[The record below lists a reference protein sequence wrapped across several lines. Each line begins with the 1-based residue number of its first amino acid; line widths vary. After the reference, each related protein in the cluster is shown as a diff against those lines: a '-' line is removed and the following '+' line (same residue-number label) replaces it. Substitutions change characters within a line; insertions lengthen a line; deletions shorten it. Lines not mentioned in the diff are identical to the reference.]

1 MIEGWSLFKMK
12 LIWKL
17 FSLAVVIVTAGGCYN
32 YTPPPV
38 ATENDIYTA
47 RQKDASEELLAK
59 ISVLSLPE
67 AQKISVK
74 NNPNYISIYHAVNAA
89 RMRYYQSLG
98 AYFPTITSNFNG
110 GLTNN
115 QYNGQ
120 VNINNP
126 NTNNLASST
135 SLNANWLLFDGFI
148 REMNV
153 SIAKYLADNKRQLE
167 ENARRILLNSV
178 AIAYNDILLAIEQQ
192 RIARADMEFQ
202 LKNLK
207 ETQLKY
213 QAGAVPLSDVLN
225 FKILNNTATG
235 SQIASEYRYNIAV
248 YSLSALMGIP
258 TAKLPSYIKFPP
270 INPDTDEHLTS
281 VDVYLDTA
289 LNNRP
294 DLKSFRDLVKVA
306 QYGVYRSYG
315 AYSPTVSAYG
325 TLDYTTSLT
334 RYGGGNG
341 GINHTYNNNP
351 GSQVGIQ
358 AELLMFDGLKRE
370 NIVREFKA
378 ELSRAKFEAASAWIS
393 IIQEVRGAYDNYVQ
407 NIKQAKLYEKTLLL
421 VNKQRDL
428 VEEEYRAGNTEL
440 TRLNEA
446 QRNVVEA
453 DTNLVQALVNVRKAR
468 AQLDASTNTN
478 TTGSVYTDGNTI
490 EY

>member
-1 MIEGWSLFKMK
+1 MK
-12 LIWKL
+12 LMWKVL
-17 FSLAVVIVTAGGCYN
+17 SLAVVIIAAGGCYN

-59 ISVLSLPE
+59 VKVLSLPD
-67 AQKISVK
+67 AQKVAVK
-74 NNPNYISIYHAVNAA
+74 NNPNYISVYHAVNAA
-89 RMRYYQSLG
+89 RLRYYQSLS
-98 AYFPTITSNFNG
+98 AYFPTVTADFNG
-110 GLTNN
+110 SQTADT
-115 QYNGQ
+115 YTGQ
-120 VNINNP
+120 VNTRYP
-126 NTNNLASST
+126 NSTSLATST

-153 SIAKYLADNKRQLE
+153 SIAKYQADNKKQLE
-167 ENARRILLNSV
+167 EDARRILLNSV
-178 AIAYNDILLAIEQQ
+178 ASAYNDILLAIEQQ

-235 SQIASEYRYNIAV
+235 SQIAAEYRYNIAV

-258 TAKLPSYIKFPP
+258 TAKLPSYITFPP

-294 DLKSFRDLVKVA
+294 DLKSFRDLVKIA
-306 QYGVYRSYG
+306 QYGVYKSYG
-315 AYSPTVSAYG
+315 SYSPTVSAYG
-325 TLDYTTSLT
+325 TLDYTTALN
-334 RYGGGNG
+334 RYGGGG
-341 GINHTYNNNP
+341 GIEASEVGSPNHTYYNNP
-351 GSQVGIQ
+351 GSQVGVQ
-358 AELLMFDGLKRE
+358 AELLLFDGLKRE
-370 NIVREFKA
+370 NIIREMKA
-378 ELSRAKFEAASAWIS
+378 ELSRAKFEAANAWIS

-478 TTGSVYTDGNTI
+478 TTGSVYTDGNPI

>member
-1 MIEGWSLFKMK
+1 MSVGVFFKMK
-12 LIWKL
+12 LISKI
-17 FSLAVVIVTAGGCYN
+17 FSLAAVIVTAGGCYN
-32 YTPPPV
+32 YSPPPV

-59 ISVLSLPE
+59 ISVLSLPD
-67 AQKISVK
+67 AQKVAVK
-74 NNPNYISIYHAVNAA
+74 NNPNYISVYHAVNAA

-115 QYNGQ
+115 QYTGQ
-120 VNINNP
+120 VNSSTPTSNNFA
-126 NTNNLASST
+126 TST

-153 SIAKYLADNKRQLE
+153 SIAKYLADNKKQLE

-178 AIAYNDILLAIEQQ
+178 ASAYNDILLAIEQQ

-235 SQIASEYRYNIAV
+235 SQIAAEYRYNIAV
-248 YSLSALMGIP
+248 YSLSSLMGIP
-258 TAKLPSYIKFPP
+258 TAKLPAYIKFPP

-294 DLKSFRDLVKVA
+294 DLKSYRDLVKVA
-306 QYGVYRSYG
+306 QYSVYRSYG
-315 AYSPTVSAYG
+315 SYSPTVSAYG
-325 TLDYTTSLT
+325 TVDYSTSLT

-351 GSQVGIQ
+351 GSQVGVQ

-370 NIVREFKA
+370 NIVREMKA
-378 ELSRAKFEAASAWIS
+378 ELSRAKFEAASSWIS

-478 TTGSVYTDGNTI
+478 TTGSVYTDGNNTI

>member
-1 MIEGWSLFKMK
+1 
-12 LIWKL
+12 
-17 FSLAVVIVTAGGCYN
+17 
-32 YTPPPV
+32 
-38 ATENDIYTA
+38 
-47 RQKDASEELLAK
+47 
-59 ISVLSLPE
+59 
-67 AQKISVK
+67 
-74 NNPNYISIYHAVNAA
+74 
-89 RMRYYQSLG
+89 
-98 AYFPTITSNFNG
+98 
-110 GLTNN
+110 
-115 QYNGQ
+115 
-120 VNINNP
+120 
-126 NTNNLASST
+126 
-135 SLNANWLLFDGFI
+135 
-148 REMNV
+148 MNV
-153 SIAKYLADNKRQLE
+153 SIAKYLADNKKQLE

-178 AIAYNDILLAIEQQ
+178 ASAYNDILLAIEQQ

-235 SQIASEYRYNIAV
+235 SQIAAEYRYNIAV
-248 YSLSALMGIP
+248 YSLSSLMGIP
-258 TAKLPSYIKFPP
+258 TAKLPAYIKFPP

-294 DLKSFRDLVKVA
+294 DLKSYRDLVKVA

-315 AYSPTVSAYG
+315 SYSPTVSAYG
-325 TLDYTTSLT
+325 TLDYGTNLT
-334 RYGGGNG
+334 RYSGGYNGNL
-341 GINHTYNNNP
+341 NTASHTYYNNP
-351 GSQVGIQ
+351 GSQVGVQ

-370 NIVREFKA
+370 NIVREMKA
-378 ELSRAKFEAASAWIS
+378 ELSRAKFEAASSWIS

>member
-1 MIEGWSLFKMK
+1 M
-12 LIWKL
+12 
-17 FSLAVVIVTAGGCYN
+17 
-32 YTPPPV
+32 
-38 ATENDIYTA
+38 
-47 RQKDASEELLAK
+47 
-59 ISVLSLPE
+59 
-67 AQKISVK
+67 
-74 NNPNYISIYHAVNAA
+74 
-89 RMRYYQSLG
+89 
-98 AYFPTITSNFNG
+98 
-110 GLTNN
+110 
-115 QYNGQ
+115 
-120 VNINNP
+120 
-126 NTNNLASST
+126 
-135 SLNANWLLFDGFI
+135 NANWLLFDGFI

-153 SIAKYLADNKRQLE
+153 SIAKYLADNKKQLE

-178 AIAYNDILLAIEQQ
+178 ASAYNDILLAIEQQ

-235 SQIASEYRYNIAV
+235 SQIAAEYRYNIAV
-248 YSLSALMGIP
+248 YSLSSLMGIP
-258 TAKLPSYIKFPP
+258 TAKLPAYIKFPP

-294 DLKSFRDLVKVA
+294 DLKSYRDLVKVA
-306 QYGVYRSYG
+306 QYSVYRSYG
-315 AYSPTVSAYG
+315 SYSPTVSAYG
-325 TLDYTTSLT
+325 TVDYSTSLT

-351 GSQVGIQ
+351 GSQVGVQ

-370 NIVREFKA
+370 NIVREMKA
-378 ELSRAKFEAASAWIS
+378 ELSRAKFEAASSWIS

-478 TTGSVYTDGNTI
+478 TTGSVYTDGNNTI

>member
-1 MIEGWSLFKMK
+1 MK
-12 LIWKL
+12 LAVFKFFTL
-17 FSLAVVIVTAGGCYN
+17 AAVVIVAGGCYN

-38 ATENDIYTA
+38 ATETDVFTT
-47 RQKDASEELLAK
+47 RKKDASEELLSK
-59 ISVLSLPE
+59 IVVLSLAD
-67 AQKISVK
+67 AQKIAVK
-74 NNPNYISIYHAVNAA
+74 NNPNYIAIYHSVNAA
-89 RMRYYQSLG
+89 RMRYYQALG
-98 AYFPTITSNFNG
+98 AYSPVVTANFNG
-110 GLTNN
+110 SQSYDRYT
-115 QYNGQ
+115 GQ
-120 VNINNP
+120 VNSNQSNS
-126 NTNNLASST
+126 NNLGTST

-153 SIAKYLADNKRQLE
+153 LIARYQADNRRMLE
-167 ENARRILLNSV
+167 ENARRILLRSV
-178 AIAYNDILLAIEQQ
+178 ADAYNDTLLAIEQQ
-192 RIARADMEFQ
+192 RIAKADMEFQ

-235 SQIASEYRYNIAV
+235 NQIAAEYRYNIAV
-248 YSLSALMGIP
+248 YALASLMGIP
-258 TAKLPSYIKFPP
+258 TAKLPSFTKFPP
-270 INPDTDEHLTS
+270 ISSDTSEHLTS

-294 DLKSFRDLVKVA
+294 DLKSFRDLIKIA
-306 QYGVYRSYG
+306 QYGVSRAYG
-315 AYSPTVSAYG
+315 AYSPVVSAYG
-325 TLDYTTSLT
+325 NIGYGTSLSH
-334 RYGGGNG
+334 YNSGSPA
-341 GINHTYNNNP
+341 HTYSNNP
-351 GSQVGIQ
+351 NSQVGLQ
-358 AELLMFDGLKRE
+358 AELLMFDGLARE
-370 NIVREFKA
+370 NTVREMQA
-378 ELSRAKFEAASAWIS
+378 ELARAKFEAASNWIT

-407 NIKQAKLYEKTLLL
+407 NIKQAKLYEVTLLL

-428 VEEEYRAGNTEL
+428 VEEEYKAGNTEL

-478 TTGSVYTDGNTI
+478 NTGSVYIDTTTTTT

>member
-1 MIEGWSLFKMK
+1 MK
-12 LIWKL
+12 LISKI
-17 FSLAVVIVTAGGCYN
+17 FTLAAVIITAGGCYN
-32 YTPPPV
+32 YSPPPV

-59 ISVLSLPE
+59 ISVLSLPD
-67 AQKISVK
+67 AQKVAVK
-74 NNPNYISIYHAVNAA
+74 NNPNYISVYHAVNAA

-98 AYFPTITSNFNG
+98 AYFPTVTSNFNG

-115 QYNGQ
+115 QYTGQ
-120 VNINNP
+120 VNTNYA
-126 NTNNLASST
+126 TNNSFATSS

-153 SIAKYLADNKRQLE
+153 SIAKYQADNKKQLE

-178 AIAYNDILLAIEQQ
+178 ASAYNDILLAIEQQ

-235 SQIASEYRYNIAV
+235 SQIAAEYRYNIAV

-258 TAKLPSYIKFPP
+258 TSKLPAYIKFPP

-294 DLKSFRDLVKVA
+294 DLKSYRDLVKVA

-315 AYSPTVSAYG
+315 SYSPTVSAYG
-325 TLDYTTSLT
+325 TLDYGTNLT
-334 RYGGGNG
+334 RYSGGYNGNL
-341 GINHTYNNNP
+341 NTASHTYYNNP
-351 GSQVGIQ
+351 GSQVGVQ

-370 NIVREFKA
+370 NTVREMKA
-378 ELSRAKFEAASAWIS
+378 ELSRAKFEAASSWIS

-478 TTGSVYTDGNTI
+478 TTGSVYTDGNNTI

>member
-1 MIEGWSLFKMK
+1 MK
-12 LIWKL
+12 LISKIL
-17 FSLAVVIVTAGGCYN
+17 SLAAVIVTAGGCYN
-32 YTPPPV
+32 YSPPPV

-59 ISVLSLPE
+59 ISVLSLPD
-67 AQKISVK
+67 AQKVAVK
-74 NNPNYISIYHAVNAA
+74 NNPNYISVYHAVNAA

-115 QYNGQ
+115 QYTGQ
-120 VNINNP
+120 VNTNYA
-126 NTNNLASST
+126 TNNSFATSS

-153 SIAKYLADNKRQLE
+153 SIAKYLADNKKQLE

-178 AIAYNDILLAIEQQ
+178 ASAYNDILLAIEQQ

-235 SQIASEYRYNIAV
+235 SQIAAEYRYNIAV
-248 YSLSALMGIP
+248 YSLSSLMGIP
-258 TAKLPSYIKFPP
+258 TAKLPAYIKFPP

-294 DLKSFRDLVKVA
+294 DLKSYRDLVKVA

-315 AYSPTVSAYG
+315 SYSPTVSAYG
-325 TLDYTTSLT
+325 TLDYGTNLT
-334 RYGGGNG
+334 RYSGGYNGNL
-341 GINHTYNNNP
+341 NTASHTYYNNP
-351 GSQVGIQ
+351 GSQVGVQ

-370 NIVREFKA
+370 NIVREMKA
-378 ELSRAKFEAASAWIS
+378 ELSRAKFEAASSWIS

>member
-1 MIEGWSLFKMK
+1 MK
-12 LIWKL
+12 LMWKS
-17 FSLAVVIVTAGGCYN
+17 FSLAAVIITAGGCYN

-38 ATENDIYTA
+38 ATESDIYTA
-47 RQKDASEELLAK
+47 RQKDASEELLVNIK
-59 ISVLSLPE
+59 VLSLPD

-74 NNPNYISIYHAVNAA
+74 NNPNYISVYHAVNAA

-115 QYNGQ
+115 QYTGQ
-120 VNINNP
+120 VN
-126 NTNNLASST
+126 TNYSTSNSLTTST

-178 AIAYNDILLAIEQQ
+178 ASAYNDILLAIEQQ

-235 SQIASEYRYNIAV
+235 SQIAAEYRYNIAV

-258 TAKLPSYIKFPP
+258 TAKLPPYIKFPP

-306 QYGVYRSYG
+306 EYGVYRSYG
-315 AYSPTVSAYG
+315 AYSPSVSAYG
-325 TLDYTTSLT
+325 VLDYGTTLNRSSGST
-334 RYGGGNG
+334 TGASGSHSY
-341 GINHTYNNNP
+341 YNNP
-351 GSQVGIQ
+351 GSQVGLQ
-358 AELLMFDGLKRE
+358 AEWLMFDGLKRE
-370 NIVREFKA
+370 NTVREFKA
-378 ELSRAKFEAASAWIS
+378 ELSRAKFEAASSWIS

-478 TTGSVYTDGNTI
+478 TTGSVYTDGNSSI

>member
-1 MIEGWSLFKMK
+1 MK
-12 LIWKL
+12 LMWKS
-17 FSLAVVIVTAGGCYN
+17 FSLAAVIITAGGCYN

-38 ATENDIYTA
+38 ATESDIYTA
-47 RQKDASEELLAK
+47 RQKDASEELLVNIK
-59 ISVLSLPE
+59 VLSLPD

-74 NNPNYISIYHAVNAA
+74 NNPNYISVYHAVNAA

-115 QYNGQ
+115 QYTGQ
-120 VNINNP
+120 VN
-126 NTNNLASST
+126 TNYSTSNSLTTST

-178 AIAYNDILLAIEQQ
+178 ASAYNDILLAIEQQ

-235 SQIASEYRYNIAV
+235 SQIAAEYRYNIAV

-258 TAKLPSYIKFPP
+258 TAKLPPYIKFPP

-306 QYGVYRSYG
+306 EYGVYRSYG
-315 AYSPTVSAYG
+315 AYSPSVSAYG
-325 TLDYTTSLT
+325 VLDYGTTLNRSSGST
-334 RYGGGNG
+334 IGTSGSHSY
-341 GINHTYNNNP
+341 YNNP
-351 GSQVGIQ
+351 GSQVGLQ
-358 AELLMFDGLKRE
+358 AEWLMFDGLKRE
-370 NIVREFKA
+370 NTVREFKA
-378 ELSRAKFEAASAWIS
+378 ELSRAKFEAASSWIS

-478 TTGSVYTDGNTI
+478 TTGSVYTDGNSSI

>member
-1 MIEGWSLFKMK
+1 MK
-12 LIWKL
+12 LIWKI
-17 FSLAVVIVTAGGCYN
+17 FSLVAVITTAGGCYN

-59 ISVLSLPE
+59 VSVLSLPE
-67 AQKISVK
+67 AQRISVK
-74 NNPNYISIYHAVNAA
+74 NNPNYISVYHSVNAA

-98 AYFPTITSNFNG
+98 AYFPVITAGFNG
-110 GLTNN
+110 SKSFD
-115 QYNGQ
+115 QYSGQ
-120 VNINNP
+120 VNTNYP
-126 NTNNLASST
+126 NSNNLSTST

-148 REMNV
+148 REMDV
-153 SIAKYLADNKRQLE
+153 AIARYLADNKKQLE
-167 ENARRILLNSV
+167 ENARRVLLNSV

-213 QAGAVPLSDVLN
+213 QAGAVPLSEVLN

-235 SQIASEYRYNIAV
+235 NQIAAEYRYNIAV
-248 YSLSALMGIP
+248 YSLSALMGVP
-258 TAKLPSYIKFPP
+258 TAKLPPYIKFPP

-294 DLKSFRDLVKVA
+294 DLKSYRDLVKIA
-306 QYGVYRSYG
+306 QYGIYRSYG
-315 AYSPTVSAYG
+315 SYSPKVSAYG
-325 TLDYTTSLT
+325 SLDYATSLT
-334 RYGGGNG
+334 RYGGNG
-341 GINHTYNNNP
+341 TGTNASHTYNNNP
-351 GSQVGIQ
+351 NSEVGVQ
-358 AELLMFDGLKRE
+358 AEWLLFNGLRRE
-370 NIVREFKA
+370 NVVREMKA
-378 ELSRAKFEAASAWIS
+378 ELAKAKFEAASAWIS

-428 VEEEYRAGNTEL
+428 VEEEYKAGNTEL

-446 QRNVVEA
+446 QRDLVQA

-478 TTGSVYTDGNTI
+478 TTGSVYTDGNPV

>member
-1 MIEGWSLFKMK
+1 MK
-12 LIWKL
+12 LISKI
-17 FSLAVVIVTAGGCYN
+17 FSLAAVIVTAGGCYN
-32 YTPPPV
+32 YSPPPV

-59 ISVLSLPE
+59 ISVLSLPD
-67 AQKISVK
+67 AQKVAVK
-74 NNPNYISIYHAVNAA
+74 NNPNYISVYHAVNAA

-98 AYFPTITSNFNG
+98 AYFPTVTSNFNG

-115 QYNGQ
+115 QYTGQ
-120 VNINNP
+120 VNTNYA
-126 NTNNLASST
+126 TNNSFATSS

-153 SIAKYLADNKRQLE
+153 SIAKYQADNKKQLE

-178 AIAYNDILLAIEQQ
+178 ASAYNDILLAIEQQ

-235 SQIASEYRYNIAV
+235 SQIAAEYRYNIAV

-258 TAKLPSYIKFPP
+258 TSKLPAYIKFPP

-294 DLKSFRDLVKVA
+294 DLKSYRDLVKVA

-315 AYSPTVSAYG
+315 SYSPTVSAYG
-325 TLDYTTSLT
+325 TLDYGTNLT
-334 RYGGGNG
+334 RYSGGYNGNL
-341 GINHTYNNNP
+341 NTASHTYYNNP
-351 GSQVGIQ
+351 GSQVGVQ

-370 NIVREFKA
+370 NTVREMKA
-378 ELSRAKFEAASAWIS
+378 ELSRAKFEAASSWIS

-478 TTGSVYTDGNTI
+478 TTGSVYTDGNNTI